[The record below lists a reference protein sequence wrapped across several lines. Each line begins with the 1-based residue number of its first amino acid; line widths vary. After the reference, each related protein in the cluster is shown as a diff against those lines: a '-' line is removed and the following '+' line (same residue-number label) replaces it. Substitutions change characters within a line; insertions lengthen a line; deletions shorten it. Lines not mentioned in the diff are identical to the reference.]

1 MTARA
6 PGAQCRLQNE
16 LFSFTWG
23 VFGRQQ
29 FNEKNWHEIISSV
42 IIKDKRKKKTLTDA
56 ASMLGRDCLCCWYD
70 LVAAVRN
77 EKFEGDM
84 E

>member
-1 MTARA
+1 MS
-6 PGAQCRLQNE
+6 CFL
-16 LFSFTWG
+16 LLG
-23 VFGRQQ
+23 VFLVGSSLMK
-29 FNEKNWHEIISSV
+29 KNWHEIISSV

-56 ASMLGRDCLCCWYD
+56 ASMLGRDCCWYD